1 MKNIILLLLC
11 AGTCHLFAQQSAEHT
26 LSYPAI
32 NDLGTDTYKG
42 VTGGL
47 YPDGLNEMPEIYADR
62 GIQIAGSIRPLNKKG
77 EVSETGN
84 IVFLSIGMSNTTME
98 FRSFM
103 HLADT
108 LKTLNDH
115 LTLIDGAIGGYDIK
129 RITDPAT
136 DYWQKVN
143 ERLKE
148 KGYTRH
154 QVQIAWF
161 KEAEAGSRDNLF
173 PDHPLRIK
181 KKFAEAVNILSVYFP
196 NLKMIY
202 LSSRIYAGYATVK
215 LNPEPFAYYSGWSI
229 KWLIED
235 EINATKRM
243 INSEN
248 HLQPF
253 LSWGPYLWADG
264 MNKRDDGI
272 CWTMDDFATRDRT
285 HPSETGTQKVAGMLL
300 QFFTTD
306 RIAKDWFLKPN
317 N

>member
-11 AGTCHLFAQQSAEHT
+11 AGAGQLIAQQNEQNTSG
-26 LSYPAI
+26 YPAI
-32 NDLGTDTYKG
+32 NDLGAGTYKG

-47 YPDGLNEMPEIYADR
+47 YPDGKNEMPEIYAEW
-62 GIQIAGSIRPLNKKG
+62 GIQIARSIRPLNERG
-77 EVSETGN
+77 EMSETGT
-84 IVFLSIGMSNTTME
+84 ILFLSIGMSNTTME
-98 FRSFM
+98 FRTFM
-103 HLADT
+103 QLADT
-108 LKTLNDH
+108 LNNLNDH

-129 RITDPAT
+129 KITHPAT

-154 QVQIAWF
+154 QVQIVWF
-161 KEAEAGSRDNLF
+161 KEAEAGSKDNLF

-181 KKFAEAVNILSVYFP
+181 KKFDEAVKILSVYFP

-215 LNPEPFAYYSGWSI
+215 LNPEPYAYYSGWSI

-235 EINATKRM
+235 EINTANRL

-248 HLQPF
+248 ISFPF

-264 MNKRDDGI
+264 MNKRGDGI
-272 CWTMDDFATRDRT
+272 HWTIDDFATKDRT
-285 HPSETGTQKVAGMLL
+285 HPSETGTQKVAGMLF

-306 RIAKDWFLKPN
+306 RIAKEWFLKIK
-317 N
+317 